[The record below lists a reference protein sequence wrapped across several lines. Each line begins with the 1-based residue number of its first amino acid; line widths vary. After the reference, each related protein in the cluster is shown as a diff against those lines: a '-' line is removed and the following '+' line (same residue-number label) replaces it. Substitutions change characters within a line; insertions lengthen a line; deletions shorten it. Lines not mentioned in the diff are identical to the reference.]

1 MKLRWV
7 AFAAAAAVVTAM
19 LATAMI
25 REYGRQRELKRL
37 MQEKTQALA
46 EAQDRLSRMR
56 DRVEFFKTEEGQAWI
71 AREKL
76 NMAFSG
82 EEIYKIEGDA
92 PAASDDKRDGA
103 ENSTGQ
109 KNNP

>member
-7 AFAAAAAVVTAM
+7 VIAAAASVAAAI
-19 LATAMI
+19 LATAMF
-25 REYGRQRELKRL
+25 REFSRQKEL
-37 MQEKTQALA
+37 QALMDQKNA
-46 EAQDRLSRMR
+46 ALTEAQDRLSRMR

-82 EEIYKIEGDA
+82 EEIYRIEGD
-92 PAASDDKRDGA
+92 PPSSSDRGASEEKER
-103 ENSTGQ
+103 ER
-109 KNNP
+109 KK